1 MGNFCSI
8 SISCDKLL
16 SGCLD
21 FTFRKAVYISKLE
34 ENVHRLKIAV
44 QGLTDLKSDVTRKVR
59 VEEEQQLK
67 RLDQVQTWIS
77 RAEAAIDKAN
87 ELLGEGSQEIER
99 LCLGGYCSKNYKSSY
114 RFAKKVDKMLRDVA
128 DLRANGDFEVVAA
141 KVPAASGVPRPSEP
155 TVGLESTFNQAWT
168 CVREEKQVGIVGL
181 YGMGGVGKTTLL
193 TQINNESLKTDY
205 FDIVIW
211 VVVSKDLKLNTVQES
226 IGRIIGCSDDLW
238 KNKSLDEKAEDI
250 FNALRHKRFVML
262 LDDIWERVDLNKL
275 GVPLP
280 DMNNGSKVVFTTR
293 SEEICGW
300 MDADKTVKVNC
311 LERGDAWDLFRKKV
325 GDQTLCGHPDIHELA
340 RDVARECEGLPLA
353 LITIG
358 RAMACKKTPQEWRH
372 AIEVLKKS
380 ASEFSGMGDQVFPLL
395 KFSYDNLSKQKI
407 RTCFLYCSL
416 FPEDFLINKN
426 DLIDYWIGEGISDE
440 SDDREVVVNWG
451 YDVIGS
457 LLHACLLEDKD
468 DCVRMH
474 DVIRD
479 MALWIA
485 SDIERDQQ
493 NFFVQT
499 GAQLSKAPEV
509 GKWEGARRVSLM
521 ANDIVHL
528 LETPNCSNL
537 RTLFLGSIHLNKI
550 SRGFFQFMPNLTV
563 LDLSNN
569 ISLLGLPRGVWN
581 LRSLQYLNL
590 SRTGIKELPTELNEL
605 VKLRYLNL
613 EYTHSLYLLPHGVIS
628 CFRMMR
634 ILRMFRCGSS
644 EQAAEDCILSRDESL
659 VEELQCLVKLNM
671 LTVTIRSAAALERLS
686 SFQGMQSSTRVLH
699 LELFHDSKLVNF
711 SSLANMKNL
720 DTLHICHC
728 GSLEELQIDWEGELQ
743 KMQAIN
749 NLAQVATT
757 ERPFRSLS
765 RVYVENCLKLSNLTW
780 LILAQNLTSLSLSNC
795 PKLVEVA
802 SVEKLPEVPELVE
815 NLNPFAKLKA
825 VELVSLPNL
834 KSFYWNGLPLPSVKD
849 VQVVD
854 CPFLDKRPLDT
865 SRAGQ

>member
-1 MGNFCSI
+1 
-8 SISCDKLL
+8 
-16 SGCLD
+16 
-21 FTFRKAVYISKLE
+21 
-34 ENVHRLKIAV
+34 
-44 QGLTDLKSDVTRKVR
+44 
-59 VEEEQQLK
+59 
-67 RLDQVQTWIS
+67 
-77 RAEAAIDKAN
+77 
-87 ELLGEGSQEIER
+87 
-99 LCLGGYCSKNYKSSY
+99 
-114 RFAKKVDKMLRDVA
+114 
-128 DLRANGDFEVVAA
+128 
-141 KVPAASGVPRPSEP
+141 
-155 TVGLESTFNQAWT
+155 
-168 CVREEKQVGIVGL
+168 
-181 YGMGGVGKTTLL
+181 MGGVGKTTLL
-193 TQINNESLKTDY
+193 TRINNESLKTLDY

-238 KNKSLDEKAEDI
+238 KNKSLDEKAVDI
-250 FNALRHKRFVML
+250 FNALRRKRFVML
-262 LDDIWERVDLNKL
+262 LDDIWERVDLKKL

-280 DMNNGSKVVFTTR
+280 DTNNGSKVVFTTR
-293 SEEICGW
+293 SEAICGL

-311 LERGDAWDLFRKKV
+311 LEGGDAWDLFRKKV
-325 GDQTLCGHPDIHELA
+325 GEQTLCGHPDIHKLA
-340 RDVARECEGLPLA
+340 RDVASECGGLPLA

-372 AIEVLKKS
+372 AIEV
-380 ASEFSGMGDQVFPLL
+380 FSGMGDEVFPLL

-451 YDVIGS
+451 YDVIGC

-493 NFFVQT
+493 KFFVQT

-521 ANDIVHL
+521 ANDIVNL
-528 LETPNCSNL
+528 SETPNCSNL

-569 ISLLGLPRGVWN
+569 ISLLGLPRGVWK
-581 LRSLQYLNL
+581 LVSLQYLNL
-590 SRTGIKELPTELNEL
+590 SRTGIKELPKELNEL

-628 CFRMMR
+628 CFPMMR
-634 ILRMFRCGSS
+634 VLRMFRCGSS
-644 EQAAEDCILSRDESL
+644 GDESL
-659 VEELQCLVKLNM
+659 VEELQCLEKLNM

-686 SFQGMQSSTRVLH
+686 SFQGMQSSTRVLY

-728 GSLEELQIDWEGELQ
+728 GSLEELQIDWEEELQ

-765 RVYVENCLKLSNLTW
+765 SVYVENCLKLSNLTW
-780 LILAQNLTSLSLSNC
+780 LILAQNLTFLSLSNC

-849 VQVVD
+849 VRVVD

>member
-1 MGNFCSI
+1 MGNFCTI
-8 SISCDKLL
+8 SISCDQLL

-21 FTFRKAVYISKLE
+21 FTFRKAVYISKLK
-34 ENVHRLKIAV
+34 ENVDGLKIAV
-44 QGLTDLKSDVTRKVR
+44 EGLTDLHNDVTRRVKVD
-59 VEEEQQLK
+59 EEQQLK
-67 RLDQVQTWIS
+67 RLDQVQRWIS
-77 RAEAAIDKAN
+77 RAEAAIDRAN
-87 ELLGEGSQEIER
+87 ELLREDSQEIER
-99 LCLGGYCSKNYKSSY
+99 LCLRGYCSKNYKSSY
-114 RFAKKVDKMLRDVA
+114 RFAKEVDKRLRDVA
-128 DLRANGDFEVVAA
+128 DLKANGDFKVVAE
-141 KVPAASGVPRPSEP
+141 KVPAASGVARPSEP
-155 TVGLESTFNQAWT
+155 TVGLESTFNQVWT
-168 CVREEKQVGIVGL
+168 CLREEKQVGIVGL

-193 TQINNESLKTDY
+193 TQINNESLKTLDY

-226 IGRIIGCSDDLW
+226 IGRNIGCSDDLW
-238 KNKSLDEKAEDI
+238 KNKSLDEKAVDI
-250 FNALRHKRFVML
+250 FNALRHKR
-262 LDDIWERVDLNKL
+262 
-275 GVPLP
+275 
-280 DMNNGSKVVFTTR
+280 
-293 SEEICGW
+293 
-300 MDADKTVKVNC
+300 
-311 LERGDAWDLFRKKV
+311 
-325 GDQTLCGHPDIHELA
+325 
-340 RDVARECEGLPLA
+340 
-353 LITIG
+353 
-358 RAMACKKTPQEWRH
+358 
-372 AIEVLKKS
+372 
-380 ASEFSGMGDQVFPLL
+380 
-395 KFSYDNLSKQKI
+395 
-407 RTCFLYCSL
+407 
-416 FPEDFLINKN
+416 
-426 DLIDYWIGEGISDE
+426 
-440 SDDREVVVNWG
+440 EVVENWG
-451 YDVIGS
+451 YHVIGC

-499 GAQLSKAPEV
+499 GAQSSKAPEV
-509 GKWEGARRVSLM
+509 GKWEGGRKVSFM
-521 ANDIVHL
+521 ANHIEHL
-528 LETPNCSNL
+528 SETPNCSNL
-537 RTLFLGSIHLNKI
+537 QTLFLGSIHLKKI
-550 SRGFFQFMPNLTV
+550 SRGFFQFMPKLTV

-569 ISLLGLPRGVWN
+569 ISLVGLPRDVWK
-581 LRSLQYLNL
+581 LVSLQYLNL

-628 CFRMMR
+628 GFPMMR

-659 VEELQCLVKLNM
+659 VEELQCLGKLNM

-686 SFQGMQSSTRVLH
+686 SFQGMQSSTRVLY

-749 NLAQVATT
+749 NLAQVVTT

-765 RVYVENCLKLSNLTW
+765 SVYVENCLKLSNLTW
-780 LILAQNLTSLSLSNC
+780 LILAQNLTFLRVSNC
-795 PKLVEVA
+795 PKLVELA

-825 VELVSLPNL
+825 VELLSLPNL
-834 KSFYWNGLPLPSVKD
+834 KSFYWNALPLPSVKD
-849 VQVVD
+849 VRVVD

-865 SRAGQ
+865 SRANQ

>member
-8 SISCDKLL
+8 SIPCDKLL

-21 FTFRKAVYISKLE
+21 FTFRKAVYISKIK
-34 ENVHRLKIAV
+34 ENVNDLKIAAEE
-44 QGLTDLKSDVTRKVR
+44 LTDLHNDVTRRVK

-67 RLDQVQTWIS
+67 RRDDVQRWIS
-77 RAEAAIDKAN
+77 RAEAAKDKAN
-87 ELLGEGSQEIER
+87 ELLGKGSQEIER

-114 RFAKKVDKMLRDVA
+114 RFAKEVDKMLRDVA
-128 DLRANGDFEVVAA
+128 DLKANGDFKEVAG
-141 KVPAASGVPRPSEP
+141 KVPAAPGVPRPSEP
-155 TVGLESTFNQAWT
+155 TVGLDSTFNQVWT
-168 CVREEKQVGIVGL
+168 CLREEKQVGIVGL

-193 TQINNESLKTDY
+193 TRINNESLKTLDY

-238 KNKSLDEKAEDI
+238 KNKSLDEKAVDI
-250 FNALRHKRFVML
+250 FNALR
-262 LDDIWERVDLNKL
+262 
-275 GVPLP
+275 
-280 DMNNGSKVVFTTR
+280 
-293 SEEICGW
+293 
-300 MDADKTVKVNC
+300 
-311 LERGDAWDLFRKKV
+311 RK
-325 GDQTLCGHPDIHELA
+325 
-340 RDVARECEGLPLA
+340 
-353 LITIG
+353 
-358 RAMACKKTPQEWRH
+358 
-372 AIEVLKKS
+372 
-380 ASEFSGMGDQVFPLL
+380 
-395 KFSYDNLSKQKI
+395 
-407 RTCFLYCSL
+407 
-416 FPEDFLINKN
+416 
-426 DLIDYWIGEGISDE
+426 
-440 SDDREVVVNWG
+440 
-451 YDVIGS
+451 
-457 LLHACLLEDKD
+457 
-468 DCVRMH
+468 
-474 DVIRD
+474 
-479 MALWIA
+479 
-485 SDIERDQQ
+485 
-493 NFFVQT
+493 
-499 GAQLSKAPEV
+499 
-509 GKWEGARRVSLM
+509 
-521 ANDIVHL
+521 
-528 LETPNCSNL
+528 
-537 RTLFLGSIHLNKI
+537 
-550 SRGFFQFMPNLTV
+550 RGFFQFMPNLTV

-569 ISLLGLPRGVWN
+569 ISLLGLPRGVWK
-581 LRSLQYLNL
+581 LVSLQYLNL
-590 SRTGIKELPTELNEL
+590 SRTGIKELPKELNEL

-628 CFRMMR
+628 CFPMMR
-634 ILRMFRCGSS
+634 VLRMFRCGSS

-659 VEELQCLVKLNM
+659 VEELQCLEKLNM

-686 SFQGMQSSTRVLH
+686 SFQGMQSSTRVLY

-728 GSLEELQIDWEGELQ
+728 GSLEELQIDWEEELQ

-765 RVYVENCLKLSNLTW
+765 SVYVENCLKLSNLTW
-780 LILAQNLTSLSLSNC
+780 LILAQNLTFLSLSNC

-849 VQVVD
+849 VRVVD

-865 SRAGQ
+865 SSFGQ

>member
-8 SISCDKLL
+8 SIPCDKLL

-21 FTFRKAVYISKLE
+21 FTFRKAVYISKIK
-34 ENVHRLKIAV
+34 ENVNDLKIAAEE
-44 QGLTDLKSDVTRKVR
+44 LTDLHNDVTRRVK

-67 RLDQVQTWIS
+67 RRDDVQRWIS
-77 RAEAAIDKAN
+77 RAEAAKDKAN
-87 ELLGEGSQEIER
+87 ELLGKGSQEIER

-114 RFAKKVDKMLRDVA
+114 RFAKEVDKMLRDVA
-128 DLRANGDFEVVAA
+128 DLKANGDFKEVAG
-141 KVPAASGVPRPSEP
+141 KVPAAPGVPRPSEP
-155 TVGLESTFNQAWT
+155 TVGLDSTFNQVWT
-168 CVREEKQVGIVGL
+168 CLREEKQVGIVGL

-193 TQINNESLKTDY
+193 TRINNESLKTLDY

-238 KNKSLDEKAEDI
+238 KNKSLDEKAVDI
-250 FNALRHKRFVML
+250 FNALRRKRFVML
-262 LDDIWERVDLNKL
+262 LDDIWERVDLKKL

-280 DMNNGSKVVFTTR
+280 DTNNGSKVVFTTR
-293 SEEICGW
+293 SEAICGL

-311 LERGDAWDLFRKKV
+311 LEGGDAWDLFRKKV
-325 GDQTLCGHPDIHELA
+325 GEQTLCGHPDIHKLA
-340 RDVARECEGLPLA
+340 RDVASECG
-353 LITIG
+353 
-358 RAMACKKTPQEWRH
+358 
-372 AIEVLKKS
+372 
-380 ASEFSGMGDQVFPLL
+380 
-395 KFSYDNLSKQKI
+395 
-407 RTCFLYCSL
+407 
-416 FPEDFLINKN
+416 
-426 DLIDYWIGEGISDE
+426 
-440 SDDREVVVNWG
+440 
-451 YDVIGS
+451 
-457 LLHACLLEDKD
+457 
-468 DCVRMH
+468 
-474 DVIRD
+474 
-479 MALWIA
+479 A

-493 NFFVQT
+493 KFFVQT

-521 ANDIVHL
+521 ANDIVNL
-528 LETPNCSNL
+528 SETPNCSNL

-569 ISLLGLPRGVWN
+569 ISLLGLPRGVWK
-581 LRSLQYLNL
+581 LVSLQYLNL
-590 SRTGIKELPTELNEL
+590 SRTGIKELPKELSEL

-628 CFRMMR
+628 CFPMMR
-634 ILRMFRCGSS
+634 VLRMFRCGSS

-659 VEELQCLVKLNM
+659 VEELQCLEKLNM

-686 SFQGMQSSTRVLH
+686 SFQGMQSSTRVLY

-728 GSLEELQIDWEGELQ
+728 GSLEELQIDWEEELQ

-765 RVYVENCLKLSNLTW
+765 SVYVENCLKLSNLTW
-780 LILAQNLTSLSLSNC
+780 LILAQNLTFLSLSNC

-849 VQVVD
+849 VRVVD

>member
-372 AIEVLKKS
+372 AIEVLRKS
-380 ASEFSGMGDQVFPLL
+380 ASEFSGMGDEVFPLL

-780 LILAQNLTSLSLSNC
+780 LILAQNLTFLSLSNC

>member
-59 VEEEQQLK
+59 VEEDQQLK

-77 RAEAAIDKAN
+77 RAEAAIDRAN

-325 GDQTLCGHPDIHELA
+325 GEQTLCGHPDIHELA

-528 LETPNCSNL
+528 SETPNCSNL

-569 ISLLGLPRGVWN
+569 ISLLGLPRGVWK
-581 LRSLQYLNL
+581 LVSLQYLNL

-628 CFRMMR
+628 CFPMMR

-765 RVYVENCLKLSNLTW
+765 RVYVENCLKLSDLTW

-815 NLNPFAKLKA
+815 NLNPFAKLKD

-849 VQVVD
+849 VRVVD

-865 SRAGQ
+865 SRASQ